1 MSKMIYVVED
11 YDNLRD
17 MLKIALVSF
26 SYDVVT
32 FDNAEKAL
40 EAIQENMPDM
50 VILDIMLT
58 GMSGIEATQQLRHN
72 SSTRNL
78 PIIIISARDTEL
90 DKVEALDNGA
100 DDYLTKPFGILE
112 LGARIRSIFRY
123 SNKTEEQVFQNIIAS
138 DLVLNINTREV
149 TQDTKF
155 LDLSYK
161 EFELLLIL
169 IKECERV
176 VHREELL
183 NLIWGFDFI
192 GESRTL
198 DVHVNSLRKKLN
210 DNAENPKYIKTVRNV
225 GYRFVGKKEKV

>member
-1 MSKMIYVVED
+1 MIYVVED